1 MNELIPYIKTGIT
14 IELKDHEYQVFTI
27 PTQHF
32 IVNSLEELTPE
43 RFELEIERQKH
54 YQSWMSEMFLEY
66 CDIDCI
72 S

>member
-14 IELKDHEYQVFTI
+14 IELKDDKYQVFTI

-54 YQSWMSEMFLEY
+54 SQSWMSEMFLEY